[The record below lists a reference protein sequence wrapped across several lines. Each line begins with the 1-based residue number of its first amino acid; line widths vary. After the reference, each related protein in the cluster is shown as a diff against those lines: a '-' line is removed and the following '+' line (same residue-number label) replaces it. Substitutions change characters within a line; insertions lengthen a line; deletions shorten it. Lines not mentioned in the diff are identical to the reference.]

1 MAKTTVTADAI
12 EKLAIKL
19 MKEFEADGEPVTKEE
34 ALEMAEM
41 EIKAKGIKNYVQS
54 TPEKKSTKKRE
65 IKLDAEKVKI
75 IEILASYLKENEEM
89 GDFVENIKENG
100 VIHPVIVRPKE
111 DGTYGWT
118 KGLPSRHMFYSA
130 FQDIKNEIGNIV
142 DVEIRKTVGDLY

>member
-1 MAKTTVTADAI
+1 MAKTTVTAEAI

-89 GDFVENIKENG
+89 DFESVAIANPQKEITFKIGESEYSISLIK
-100 VIHPVIVRPKE
+100 HRPPK
-111 DGTYGWT
+111 
-118 KGLPSRHMFYSA
+118 K
-130 FQDIKNEIGNIV
+130 K
-142 DVEIRKTVGDLY
+142 

>member
-34 ALEMAEM
+34 ALE
-41 EIKAKGIKNYVQS
+41 KAKGIKNYVQS

-89 GDFVENIKENG
+89 DFESVAIANPQKEITFKIGESEYSISLIK
-100 VIHPVIVRPKE
+100 HRPPK
-111 DGTYGWT
+111 
-118 KGLPSRHMFYSA
+118 K
-130 FQDIKNEIGNIV
+130 K
-142 DVEIRKTVGDLY
+142 

>member
-1 MAKTTVTADAI
+1 MAKTAVTADAI

-89 GDFVENIKENG
+89 DFESVAIANPQKEITFKIG
-100 VIHPVIVRPKE
+100 ESEYSISLI
-111 DGTYGWT
+111 
-118 KGLPSRHMFYSA
+118 RHH
-130 FQDIKNEIGNIV
+130 
-142 DVEIRKTVGDLY
+142 RKKKK